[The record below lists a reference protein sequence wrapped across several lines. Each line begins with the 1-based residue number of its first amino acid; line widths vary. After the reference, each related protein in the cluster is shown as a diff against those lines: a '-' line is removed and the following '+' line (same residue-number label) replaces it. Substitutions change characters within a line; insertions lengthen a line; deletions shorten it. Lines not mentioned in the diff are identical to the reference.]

1 MSRCMCLHACRCVD
15 FGGTFEVDVVGHICK
30 WEDWYR
36 ATELDGEREKTRTR
50 KVYITR
56 IVV

>member
-1 MSRCMCLHACRCVD
+1 MHVGVWTLEVR
-15 FGGTFEVDVVGHICK
+15 FEVGVVGHICK
-30 WEDWYR
+30 WEDWFR

>member
-15 FGGTFEVDVVGHICK
+15 FGGTFEVGVVGHICK

-36 ATELDGEREKTRTR
+36 ATELDGERER
-50 KVYITR
+50 KLELEKFILQGL
-56 IVV
+56 